1 MESDIG
7 PTMKIAGGLIIQST
21 IKFPSFPETK
31 IDCRTLLSQ
40 KVSFQSIFIIEGVI
54 LTHNSKNK
62 KHIFN

>member
-31 IDCRTLLSQ
+31 IDCRTLPSQ
-40 KVSFQSIFIIEGVI
+40 KVSF
-54 LTHNSKNK
+54 HNQFLSSKGL
-62 KHIFN
+62 F